1 MSKIQQIKAALIWR
15 PEIVGLEVIEPQ
27 TQLERNLA
35 QAEWDKV
42 TRGQVEAMDSVL
54 DYAFAHTR
62 ELLISSAHVLTD
74 EVQA

>member
-1 MSKIQQIKAALIWR
+1 MTPAQQIKAALIWR
-15 PEIVGLEVIEPQ
+15 TEIVGLEVIEPK

-42 TRGQVEAMDSVL
+42 TRAQVEAMDSVL

-62 ELLISSAHVLTD
+62 ELLISDAPVLTD
-74 EVQA
+74 EVQP